1 MAAPYG
7 RLPPGTIGPPVQ
19 ERTDGVEA
27 ALVDVPL
34 SDVAVLCALAL
45 LAGTV
50 DAVVG
55 GGGLVQLP
63 ALLVVLPQAP
73 VVALLGTNKL
83 ASIVGTSSAAVTYL
97 RRTPVD
103 RRTAASMAAAAFAGS
118 AGGALL
124 ATRVRSDVLGPVV
137 LVVLV
142 AVFAYTLRRPSLGEV
157 EKLRLTPVV
166 QRVVALAG
174 GAAIGFYDGLAGPG
188 TGSFLVFLLVGAVGL
203 SFLHA
208 SATAKVVNTAT
219 NLAALLLFAAG
230 GHVLWALGAAMAVSN
245 LVGAQV
251 GARLAIRHGSGLVR
265 RVFLVV
271 VSVLIARLA
280 WDVLSPLLG

>member
-1 MAAPYG
+1 MDISVA
-7 RLPPGTIGPPVQ
+7 
-19 ERTDGVEA
+19 
-27 ALVDVPL
+27 DV
-34 SDVAVLCALAL
+34 VVLCLFAL
-45 LAGTV
+45 LAGAV

-83 ASIVGTSSAAVTYL
+83 AAIVGTSSAAVTYL
-97 RRTPVD
+97 RRTKVD
-103 RRTAASMAAAAFAGS
+103 VRTAAAMATAAFLGS
-118 AGGALL
+118 GGGALL
-124 ATRVRSDVLGPVV
+124 ATRIDGDVLQPVV
-137 LVVLV
+137 LVALV
-142 AVFAYTLRRPSLGEV
+142 AVFAYTLRTPALGEV
-157 EKLRLTPVV
+157 ELLRLSPGA
-166 QRVVALAG
+166 QRLVALSG
-174 GAAIGFYDGLAGPG
+174 GAVIGFYDGLAGPG
-188 TGSFLVFLLVGAVGL
+188 TGSFLVFLLVGALGL

-230 GHVLWALGAAMAVSN
+230 GHVLWALGGAMAVSN

-251 GARLAIRHGSGLVR
+251 GARLAIRYGSVLVR

-271 VSVLIARLA
+271 VSVLITRLT
-280 WDVLSPLLG
+280 WDVVSGWL

>member
-1 MAAPYG
+1 M
-7 RLPPGTIGPPVQ
+7 
-19 ERTDGVEA
+19 
-27 ALVDVPL
+27 DV
-34 SDVAVLCALAL
+34 SVADVLVLCAFAL

-73 VVALLGTNKL
+73 VVSLLGTNKL
-83 ASIVGTSSAAVTYL
+83 ASIVGTSSAAAHYL
-97 RRTPVD
+97 RSTRVD
-103 RRTAASMAAAAFAGS
+103 VRTAATMAVAAFVGS
-118 AGGALL
+118 GAGALV
-124 ATRVRSDVLGPVV
+124 ATSVDGDVLEPLV
-137 LVVLV
+137 LGALV
-142 AVFAYTLRRPSLGEV
+142 GVFGYTLRRPALGEV
-157 EKLRLTPVV
+157 ERLRLTPRL
-166 QRVVALAG
+166 QRAVAVGG
-174 GAAIGFYDGLAGPG
+174 GAVIGFYDGIAGPG

-219 NLAALLLFAAG
+219 NAAALLLFALG
-230 GHVLWALGAAMAVSN
+230 GHVLWAVGAAMAGCN
-245 LVGAQV
+245 LLGAQL
-251 GARLAIRHGSGLVR
+251 GARLAIRHGSRLVR

-280 WDVLSPLLG
+280 WEVLAG

>member
-1 MAAPYG
+1 MDAG
-7 RLPPGTIGPPVQ
+7 
-19 ERTDGVEA
+19 
-27 ALVDVPL
+27 LVDVTL
-34 SDVAVLCALAL
+34 TDVLVLCAFAL

-73 VVALLGTNKL
+73 VVTLLGTNKL

-103 RRTAASMAAAAFAGS
+103 RRTAASMAAAAFVGS
-118 AGGALL
+118 GCGALL
-124 ATRVRSDVLGPVV
+124 ATSVPGEVLEPVV
-137 LVVLV
+137 LVALV
-142 AVFAYTLRRPSLGEV
+142 GVFLYTLFRPSLGEV
-157 EKLRLTPVV
+157 EKLRLTPLV
-166 QRVVALAG
+166 QRLVALVG
-174 GAAIGFYDGLAGPG
+174 GGLIGFYDGIAGPG

-208 SATAKVVNTAT
+208 SATAKVVNTST
-219 NLAALLLFAAG
+219 NLAALALFAYG
-230 GHVLWALGAAMAVSN
+230 GHVLWVLGAAMALSN
-245 LVGAQV
+245 LAGSQV
-251 GARLAIRHGSGLVR
+251 GTRVAIRRGSAWVR

-271 VSVLIARLA
+271 VSALVLRLA
-280 WDVLSPLLG
+280 YDVLT

>member
-1 MAAPYG
+1 M
-7 RLPPGTIGPPVQ
+7 
-19 ERTDGVEA
+19 
-27 ALVDVPL
+27 
-34 SDVAVLCALAL
+34 DVALGDVLLLCAFAL
-45 LAGTV
+45 LAGAV

-73 VVALLGTNKL
+73 VVSLLGTNKL

-103 RRTAASMAAAAFAGS
+103 RRTAASMAGAAFVGS
-118 AGGALL
+118 AAGALL
-124 ATRVRSDVLGPVV
+124 ATSVPGGVLEPVV

-142 AVFAYTLRRPSLGEV
+142 AVFAYTLRRPAFGEV
-157 EKLRLTPVV
+157 ERLRLTPRA
-166 QRVVALAG
+166 QRGVALGG
-174 GAAIGFYDGLAGPG
+174 GALIGCYDGVAGPG

-208 SATAKVVNTAT
+208 SATSKVVNTAT

-230 GHVLWALGAAMAVSN
+230 GHVLWVLGAAMAVSN

-251 GARLAIRHGSGLVR
+251 GARLAIRHGSVLVR

-280 WDVLSPLLG
+280 WDVLGPG